1 MLTIVDAR
9 LLRRNEYSV
18 ASSVVAAVG
27 VGDSATSPPPSGT
40 SPARSGTSPPD
51 GPAWTVGTRLDVTA
65 EITSSWISV
74 AYPVKGPLPRTTLD
88 FIAHIV
94 RWRLDPRPPDPDRY
108 GIDVRLLDAPLGT
121 VIAVEAAVAPGAA
134 DRFEQEI
141 LGVVSSL
148 MEEPPEGE
156 FFAWDRRRFR
166 TAQLLT
172 DAAPERAVARIT
184 SDLMRTGKRRDLA
197 EDIWEITPQAVARAV
212 RSLGEPRI
220 FRLGPDLG
228 SRGSR

>member
-1 MLTIVDAR
+1 
-9 LLRRNEYSV
+9 
-18 ASSVVAAVG
+18 VG
-27 VGDSATSPPPSGT
+27 VGDSATSPPLSGT

-94 RWRLDPRPPDPDRY
+94 RWRLDSRPPDPDRY

-197 EDIWEITPQAVARAV
+197 GDIWEITPQAVARAV